1 MRSFSALEL
10 AAAFAVG
17 GSVLAVAV
25 PAFLRNLSASK
36 LTEPIEGLDR
46 MVTHAVA
53 YAAVH
58 PQELSFPPSAPL
70 TPAEVPRGV
79 RVVDPPDAWQ
89 HLTWLALDFGF
100 DPCARK
106 PPRGDVQAPGRPSCG
121 VPHAFSFKF
130 DSALDPATQVMRF
143 TATAHGD
150 LDGDGMVSTFEVRGE
165 RVPGQPARVLPGMF
179 IDREVE

>member
-1 MRSFSALEL
+1 VRSFSPLEF
-10 AAAFAVG
+10 AAVFAVG
-17 GSVLAVAV
+17 GSLLAVAV

-46 MVTHAVA
+46 MVVSAVA

-58 PQELSFPPSAPL
+58 PQEISFPPSAPL

-79 RVVDPPDAWQ
+79 RVVDPPEVWQ
-89 HLTWLALDFGF
+89 HLTWLSLHFGF
-100 DPCARK
+100 DPCAEK
-106 PPRGDVQAPGRPSCG
+106 PPACPI
-121 VPHAFSFKF
+121 PHAFSFEF
-130 DSALDPATQVMRF
+130 DSELDPVTQVMRF

-165 RVPGQPARVLPGMF
+165 RAPGQPARVLPGMF